1 MPHGRVLFECD
12 HCHFV
17 NLFGTLCLWCAHS
30 CTPQPSLGTEV
41 RRRASQPHLLN
52 DRQKEQLRRMDAP
65 RQASPTGCMSVP
77 EQRQLHFADLEA
89 PEERRKR
96 HRDAKVF
103 SVEVVEKD
111 EAVSPVSFLYR
122 FYSFLSVFGLYK
134 ALYCSILFYI
144 QDDADNEIPFL
155 E

>member
-1 MPHGRVLFECD
+1 
-12 HCHFV
+12 
-17 NLFGTLCLWCAHS
+17 
-30 CTPQPSLGTEV
+30 
-41 RRRASQPHLLN
+41 
-52 DRQKEQLRRMDAP
+52 MDAP

-111 EAVSPVSFLYR
+111 EAVSSVSFLYR

-134 ALYCSILFYI
+134 ALYCSILFYL

>member
-1 MPHGRVLFECD
+1 
-12 HCHFV
+12 
-17 NLFGTLCLWCAHS
+17 
-30 CTPQPSLGTEV
+30 
-41 RRRASQPHLLN
+41 
-52 DRQKEQLRRMDAP
+52 MDAP

-111 EAVSPVSFLYR
+111 EAVSTVSFLYR
-122 FYSFLSVFGLYK
+122 FHSFLNMVRLTISF
-134 ALYCSILFYI
+134 LFYLI
-144 QDDADNEIPFL
+144 NSSALNQIKEFL
-155 E
+155 YQL